1 MKIKTKLALLYTS
14 ITVVILMV
22 VFIFVYLLTSK
33 NIDSNYYTLL
43 LDKALITAQKHFEKD
58 ELSQQAYQKVI
69 DAYQRLLPETSEK
82 IVVAN
87 NRHDATV
94 ELQSFLNERQ

>member
-58 ELSQQAYQKVI
+58 ELSQQAYQKVLE
-69 DAYQRLLPETSEK
+69 DRKSTRLNSSHT
-82 IVVAN
+82 
-87 NRHDATV
+87 
-94 ELQSFLNERQ
+94 